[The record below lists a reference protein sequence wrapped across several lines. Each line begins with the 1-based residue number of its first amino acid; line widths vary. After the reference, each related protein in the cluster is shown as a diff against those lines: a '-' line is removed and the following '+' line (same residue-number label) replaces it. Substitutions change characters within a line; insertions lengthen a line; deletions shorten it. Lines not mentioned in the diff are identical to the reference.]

1 MEKEQ
6 NTFTVV
12 NDAGEEV
19 ICEVLFTFESDE
31 TNKNY
36 IVYTDNTLDKD
47 KNIKV
52 YASIFNPD
60 KENSPL
66 IPITSE
72 KEWEV
77 IQNILKSLQE
87 K

>member
-31 TNKNY
+31 TKKNY

-66 IPITSE
+66 TPITSE